1 MGFRDCLE
9 RAVDSNFLAQA
20 LQTLYQPLSFFT
32 FNVWCQ
38 KKGGKSRVKGRLEN
52 HKRKYGQME
61 GNRVLEMNTL
71 GFKFQFCSLL
81 ALCIYSTSLSLS
93 SLLRKIRLI
102 YRVAL
107 RSKYFIE
114 SVQFSVNG
122 AAIIMIMM
130 TDIKGVILCLPPMIW
145 TSLFSLYFQCFL
157 HFLPSSLHS

>member
-1 MGFRDCLE
+1 M
-9 RAVDSNFLAQA
+9 S
-20 LQTLYQPLSFFT
+20 
-32 FNVWCQ
+32 
-38 KKGGKSRVKGRLEN
+38 KKGGGESRVQGRLVN
-52 HKRKYGQME
+52 LKRKYGQME
-61 GNRVLEMNTL
+61 GNWVLEMNTL
-71 GFKFQFCSLL
+71 VFKFQFCSLL
-81 ALCIYSTSLSLS
+81 AICIYSTSLSLS

-157 HFLPSSLHS
+157 HFSLPPSTPNTAYSPLSMLIFLLAKKINMSLKKSQQKVHI